1 MVSKDKREPR
11 VKPLKAEEKTSN
23 KLNPHMVSIPNH
35 STPGHIGRRLVP
47 ILVLPQANLMS

>member
-1 MVSKDKREPR
+1 MVSKDRREPR

-35 STPGHIGRRLVP
+35 STSGHIGGRLVP